1 MIAKLIV
8 ASGKNAGRAISIK
21 RNKLLIG
28 RAEECDVRPLSE
40 EVSRR
45 HCAVHAG
52 PEDVFV
58 EDLGSRNGTFVNGV
72 RITQKTKVASG
83 DLIRV
88 GSLELKVSCSEPAA
102 RGSEDDVSRWLMAD
116 DAPAGMFDTT
126 HSLRTVSAD
135 AAEPEAG
142 SIHAGADEADATVVG
157 SAVSSSVSGISS
169 IAAANGMGNG
179 SGSKASAAAAGS
191 SVIDSLKES
200 KGKPAGLPKAAAKGT
215 DSSRDAAA
223 EALKK
228 FFGNR

>member
-1 MIAKLIV
+1 MTPSPHRPPITHQPRIV
-8 ASGKNAGRAISIK
+8 
-21 RNKLLIG
+21 LIG
-28 RAEECDVRPLSE
+28 RAATNDLVLHDTS
-40 EVSRR
+40 VSAR
-45 HCAVHAG
+45 HARVVVADG
-52 PEDVFV
+52 GLWL

-179 SGSKASAAAAGS
+179 SGSKASATAAGS

>member
-1 MIAKLIV
+1 
-8 ASGKNAGRAISIK
+8 
-21 RNKLLIG
+21 
-28 RAEECDVRPLSE
+28 
-40 EVSRR
+40 
-45 HCAVHAG
+45 VHAG